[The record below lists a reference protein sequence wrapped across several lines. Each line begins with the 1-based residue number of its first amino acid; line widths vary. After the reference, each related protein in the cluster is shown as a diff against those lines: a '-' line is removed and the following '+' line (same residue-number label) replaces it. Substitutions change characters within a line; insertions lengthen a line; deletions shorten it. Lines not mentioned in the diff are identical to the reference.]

1 MRKFGFTKQNGSGRV
16 AAISTNKLL
25 RGVSILTLATGV
37 WAGAAFAQEADT
49 VEDESGDER
58 VFETI
63 TVTGIR
69 GSLKSAQDL
78 KQDSDVFVD
87 AITADDIGS
96 LPDRSVSEALQRVP
110 GVNVLRFAAAD
121 DPDHFAV
128 EGSGVVVRGLP
139 FVRSE
144 LNGRDVFG
152 AGNSGGLGF
161 EDVSPELLGSVQVF
175 KNQSADMVEGGLAG
189 TIDLKTRLPFDSAGR
204 KVGVSADLTHSDLI
218 GKLSPTYSGLWSD
231 RFETG
236 AGEFG
241 FLVGYANSSLQSR
254 ADATSIADVAPNLR
268 DGNVFTPVRFDDLA
282 NGQTLSDGAGNSYNF
297 NDVEDELYYIP
308 RGVGIKTQLFD
319 RGREAVSLAGQWQ
332 NNSGT
337 MVGSVQFLRSEADL
351 TWSEKVLESNIDG
364 GLGQNILPQDDDF
377 VFESDRTFY
386 SGLLSEN
393 VGWRGNDNNLP
404 LDGSQHLSTA
414 REHTEKD
421 VTTDFGVNFKYTPN
435 DKWAL
440 NFDAQYVTADKDIK
454 DVSVH
459 GTFFSAFEVDMSG
472 EVPNI
477 TYRAPVGS
485 GQSDAEY
492 FANADNYFIR
502 STMPHMEDSHAE
514 SIAFRGDAEY
524 DFDGDGW
531 LKSVRFGARY
541 SDRDSSIQQ
550 SRFNWGNV
558 SEIWTGSPLLLASDP
573 NVAANID
580 AFSFSDFQRGA
591 GQLKGVPFWNGPL
604 AEDYQGYLNVMG
616 ELLATHPGASA
627 TLLEDRE
634 NVVSGREPFVP
645 SEIVDVERKS
655 TALYSRLD
663 FGTEGLFG
671 SGVSLDGN
679 FGVRYVKMDRTVG
692 GTLEV
697 DNLSTAIPGL
707 GLDGTRDTA
716 CGNQNGGSLPGFCSL
731 TDAEFAAVS
740 TFFGDTA
747 VATPQS
753 VENSREFFLPS
764 LNMKFEFGNGHLVR
778 FGASKSIRDAN
789 LLDLSVGGRVTVGP
803 DNGGQ
808 FGGVI
813 SSIGNPN
820 LAPIES
826 TQFDLSYEWYFDD
839 TGSLTVSLFSKDLE
853 NRWVGEMRDGGSVT
867 GGNRVPVTLTNNG
880 TSIESI
886 ATTVSNADET
896 TNIKGFEVAYQQFYD
911 MLPAPFD
918 GFGIQANYTY
928 IDADDLNTLGE
939 GAQQRGRF
947 LIDAVGFERISKHQY
962 NLVGLYEKGS
972 FQGRLAWNWR
982 DDFLLTKRDV
992 IYPFASIYQEAT
1004 GQLDASLFYDIN
1016 DNLKVGLQG
1025 VNLLDDITET
1035 SSTINPNGLR
1045 GPRAFNR
1052 NDRRYSLVLRAN
1064 F

>member
-1 MRKFGFTKQNGSGRV
+1 MKKTGLGVTKRSALNASKRTGM
-16 AAISTNKLL
+16 LL
-25 RGVSILTLATGV
+25 RGVSIFTLASGV
-37 WAGAAFAQEADT
+37 WAGAAFAQDADA
-49 VEDESGDER
+49 VEGGKSEDK
-58 VFETI
+58 VLETI

-69 GSLKSAQDL
+69 ASLKSAQDL
-78 KQDSDVFVD
+78 KQDADVFVD

-189 TIDLKTRLPFDSAGR
+189 TIDLRTRLPFDSAGR
-204 KVGVSADLTHSDLI
+204 KVGFSADLTHSDLV
-218 GKLSPTYSGLWSD
+218 GKISPTYSGLWSD

-241 FLVGYANSSLQSR
+241 FLIGYANSSLESR
-254 ADATSIADVAPNLR
+254 SDATSIADVAPNLR
-268 DGNVFTPVRFDDLA
+268 DGNTFTPVQFDSLS

-297 NDVEDELYYIP
+297 GEVEDGLYYIP
-308 RGVGIKTQLFD
+308 RGVGIKSQLYD
-319 RGREAVSLAGQWQ
+319 RGREALSLAGQWQ

-364 GLGQNILPQDDDF
+364 GLAQNILPQDDDF

-404 LDGSQHLSTA
+404 LDGSQHLATA

-421 VTTDFGVNFKYTPN
+421 VTTDLGVNLKYTPN
-435 DKWAL
+435 DRWAL
-440 NFDAQYVTADKDIK
+440 NFDAQYVEADKDIK

-459 GTFFSAFEVDMSG
+459 GTFFSAFELDMSG

-492 FANADNYFIR
+492 FADTDNYFIR
-502 STMPHMEDSHAE
+502 STMPHLEDSHAE

-524 DFDGDGW
+524 DFDGEGW

-550 SRFNWGNV
+550 SRYNWGNV

-573 NVAANID
+573 TVSANMSPY
-580 AFSFSDFQRGA
+580 SFNEFQRGSN
-591 GQLKGVPFWNGPL
+591 QLGGVPFWSGPL
-604 AEDYQGYLNVMG
+604 AADYQGYLDVMNG
-616 ELLATHPGASA
+616 VLSTHPGASA
-627 TLLEDRE
+627 TLLEDRG

-663 FGTEGLFG
+663 FGSEGLFG
-671 SGVSLDGN
+671 SNVSLDGN
-679 FGVRYVKMDRTVG
+679 VGVRYVKMDRTVE

-697 DNLSTAIPGL
+697 DDLATAIPTL
-707 GLDGTRDTA
+707 APDGSRDVT
-716 CGNQNGGSLPGFCSL
+716 CSNMGGGALPGVCSL

-740 TFFGDTA
+740 AFFGPTA
-747 VATPQS
+747 VATPQT
-753 VENSREFFLPS
+753 VENSREYFLPS
-764 LNMKFEFGNGHLVR
+764 LNLKFEFGNGHLIR
-778 FGASKSIRDAN
+778 LGASKSIRDAN

-803 DNGGQ
+803 DNGGE

-826 TQFDLSYEWYFDD
+826 TQFDASYEWYFDE

-867 GGNRVPVTLTNNG
+867 GGNRVPVTLVNNG
-880 TSIESI
+880 VSIESI
-886 ATTVSNADET
+886 ATTVSNAQET
-896 TNIKGFEVAYQQFYD
+896 TNIKGFEIAYQQFYD

-928 IDADDLNTLGE
+928 IDAEDLDTLGE

-947 LIDAVGFERISKHQY
+947 LIDAVGFERISEHQY
-962 NLVGLYEKGS
+962 NLVGLYEKGPV
-972 FQGRLAWNWR
+972 QARLAWNWR

-1004 GQLDASLFYDIN
+1004 GQLDASFFYDIN

-1025 VNLLDDITET
+1025 VNLLDDVTET